1 MKLTAALLYMVSC
14 SLVSPEMFWIINIMD
29 MFEYLIS
36 FPVYLH
42 SETVFSALCRWVF
55 DGLWDR

>member
-14 SLVSPEMFWIINIMD
+14 SLVLPEMFWIIIIMD

-36 FPVYLH
+36 IFIYLH
-42 SETVFSALCRWVF
+42 SETFFSALCRWVF
-55 DGLWDR
+55 DVCRT